1 MMDRSE
7 QHELFEAGKLLDARG
22 DLIQVGWSRQPLLD
36 CNLEDAYFYRFRP
49 LQGLRIKRWDYYGV
63 TTPSFYLSFTL
74 AHLGYAGQVFA
85 YLVDFAKREHIEQTV
100 TIPFGKGIFL
110 PRNSTEGEGY
120 YENKQLKVKFQTGEK
135 ERRLHIDWPKFG
147 GGGLKANLELF
158 LPQNHESMVIVIPFT
173 RNRFYY
179 NRKVNCIALEGWFE
193 YKGERHAISRGES
206 LGNLD
211 WGRGIWPY
219 HSFWVWASASG
230 FLSDGRTIGL
240 NLGFGFGDPS
250 RATENAIILDG
261 RVNKLGAVQFDYSSS
276 NFMLPW
282 KMTTPDRRLDLTFE
296 PFLER
301 VAKTQ
306 LLLIASE
313 VHQIFGRY
321 SGSVVADDGEKIRL
335 DGMIGFAEE
344 HYARW

>member
-1 MMDRSE
+1 MMD
-7 QHELFEAGKLLDARG
+7 QTKQQELFEPGKLLDAAG
-22 DLIQVGWSRQPLLD
+22 DLVQVGWSRQPLLD
-36 CNLEDAYFYRFRP
+36 CNLEDAHFYRFRP
-49 LQGLRIKRWDYYGV
+49 LQRLRIKRWDYYGV

-85 YLVDFAKREHIEQTV
+85 YVVDLANQEHVEETV
-100 TIPFGKGIFL
+100 TIPFGKGICL
-110 PRNSTEGEGY
+110 PRNSTEGRST
-120 YENKQLKVKFQTGEK
+120 YESEKLKVEFQTEAL
-135 ERRLHIDWPKFG
+135 RRHLRIDWQKFG
-147 GGGLKANLELF
+147 GVGLAADLELS
-158 LPQNHESMVIVIPFT
+158 LPQGHESMVIVIPFT

-179 NRKVNCIALEGWFE
+179 NRKVNCMPVEGWFE
-193 YKGERHAISRGES
+193 YKGKRYQISRREC
-206 LGNLD
+206 LANLD

-219 HSFWVWASASG
+219 RSFWVWASASG
-230 FLSDGRTIGL
+230 FLFDGRTVGL
-240 NLGFGFGDPS
+240 NMGFGFGDPFK
-250 RATENAIILDG
+250 ATENAFILDG
-261 RVNKLGAVQFDYSSS
+261 RINKLGDVRFEYQSS

-282 KMTTPDRRLDLTFE
+282 KMTTPDGRLDLTFE

-321 SGSVVADDGEKIRL
+321 YGSLVVDDGERINL
-335 DGMIGFAEE
+335 DGLIGFAEE